1 MGVTLAKVEKNEH
14 QPFAEQV
21 FVFTG
26 SLDKFNRKDAKDM
39 VDALGGKITSSVS
52 KNTQYVVAGPGAG
65 SKLKKA
71 KELGI
76 PVLSEAE
83 FLEMVKAS

>member
-1 MGVTLAKVEKNEH
+1 ME
-14 QPFAEQV
+14 
-21 FVFTG
+21 
-26 SLDKFNRKDAKDM
+26 KFNRKDAKDI

-52 KNTQYVVAGPGAG
+52 KNTQYVVAGIGAG

-71 KELGI
+71 EELGI

-83 FLEMVKAS
+83 FLEMVRAS

>member
-1 MGVTLAKVEKNEH
+1 
-14 QPFAEQV
+14 
-21 FVFTG
+21 
-26 SLDKFNRKDAKDM
+26 

-52 KNTQYVVAGPGAG
+52 KNTQYVVAGIGAG

-71 KELGI
+71 EELGI

>member
-1 MGVTLAKVEKNEH
+1 
-14 QPFAEQV
+14 
-21 FVFTG
+21 
-26 SLDKFNRKDAKDM
+26 M

-52 KNTQYVVAGPGAG
+52 KNTQYVVAGTGAG

-71 KELGI
+71 EELGI

-83 FLEMVKAS
+83 FLEMVNVN